1 MIDSLFRLR
10 FVLQPA
16 SRSQNVAAGV
26 DSKGV
31 LGSEPQ
37 SPRLR
42 ES

>member
-1 MIDSLFRLR
+1 MNVSR
-10 FVLQPA
+10 FKYVLTLQPA

-26 DSKGV
+26 DYQGV
-31 LGSEPQ
+31 LGSEAQ